1 MTVRP
6 PRGFELPELVSV
18 ANRVLTDEA
27 ADLTAALDRF
37 SRLPRPFCAWEQD
50 DRAWSSIVTTRGEGR
65 ARLLRYTRHQAA
77 LTYVNAYD
85 HLLALARVLGGD
97 GAMSLLSHSS
107 LSRVVCEA
115 AVRVAWLMDRGIGS
129 DERVVRGAVAL
140 FLSAEER
147 YKAVRRLPSA
157 SFTPGVLKQL
167 VASCNDEREK
177 VEELIA
183 GAGLAFAYSRNGK
196 NKARLELES
205 PQVSVPLKLD
215 ITELTAELLPD
226 SPSWYNIGSS
236 VIHSYYWGLRDV
248 DSASP
253 GGRMALAPNVL
264 DVGAAVESAISASGL
279 IIDRVGRY
287 YGHDPSV
294 EVQRTRER
302 RQQVDVLMIR
312 AARSGWA
319 YVPTGP

>member
-1 MTVRP
+1 M
-6 PRGFELPELVSV
+6 
-18 ANRVLTDEA
+18 
-27 ADLTAALDRF
+27 
-37 SRLPRPFCAWEQD
+37 
-50 DRAWSSIVTTRGEGR
+50 
-65 ARLLRYTRHQAA
+65 
-77 LTYVNAYD
+77 
-85 HLLALARVLGGD
+85 
-97 GAMSLLSHSS
+97 
-107 LSRVVCEA
+107 
-115 AVRVAWLMDRGIGS
+115 
-129 DERVVRGAVAL
+129 
-140 FLSAEER
+140 
-147 YKAVRRLPSA
+147 
-157 SFTPGVLKQL
+157 LKQL

-183 GAGLAFAYSRNGK
+183 GAGLAFGYSRNGK

-215 ITELTAELLPD
+215 ITELTAELLSD

-253 GGRMALAPNVL
+253 GRRMALAPNML

-287 YGHDPSV
+287 YGHDPSF

-312 AARSGWA
+312 AARSSWA